1 MRQQLIKRLQGIA
14 LLATICVA
22 AGGALVAAYLPIME
36 AREGIAD
43 ARDRIERFQAS
54 LSRDR
59 LAKTV
64 DVSDVIHP
72 DGPTAASLVVQR
84 ILVDICQASGLAQ
97 KELRTHPE
105 RKLDRGI
112 VQQPFGLVV
121 TGDLD
126 HWTLFMKELSTRRPA
141 VFVDGVTFLIGSA
154 HRGDIAMTIE
164 MQLSSYAM
172 GSGSPS

>member
-1 MRQQLIKRLQGIA
+1 VRQQLIKRLQGIA

-97 KELRTHPE
+97 K
-105 RKLDRGI
+105 
-112 VQQPFGLVV
+112 
-121 TGDLD
+121 
-126 HWTLFMKELSTRRPA
+126 
-141 VFVDGVTFLIGSA
+141 GVA
-154 HRGDIAMTIE
+154 
-164 MQLSSYAM
+164 Y
-172 GSGSPS
+172 SP